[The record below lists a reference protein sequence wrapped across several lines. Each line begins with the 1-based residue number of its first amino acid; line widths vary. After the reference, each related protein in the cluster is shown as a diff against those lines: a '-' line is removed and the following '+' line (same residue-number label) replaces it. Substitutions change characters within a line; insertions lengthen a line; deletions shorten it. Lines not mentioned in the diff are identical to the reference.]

1 VRDVFIA
8 GCGETPVMKQSTDD
22 LRQLGATA
30 VRAAIQNSGIEA
42 PTALYVGNM
51 LSGMLSGQQ
60 QLGALIAH
68 SAGLHGIEAATVEAS
83 CGSGGA
89 AARWGVMA
97 IQSGAH
103 DIVVVCGVERM
114 THASKED
121 VTRSLAA
128 ASDWNT
134 EGGRGETFVSLNARL
149 MKAYMQEHGVDNS
162 AFAPF
167 ALNAHRNAA
176 RNPHALF
183 KGKQVSEQNYHEAR
197 QVEGPLK
204 LFDISP
210 ICDGSAAI
218 VLVSGDVAQRIR
230 RNGQP
235 LVRVRG
241 STIATDSLGLDD
253 RERLL
258 RLAAVERGAKRA
270 YEQAKI
276 KPQDIDLFE
285 CHDAYTVMS
294 VLSLEAAGFAEE
306 GKGYTLGLDGQIF
319 TEGKLPITTMG
330 GLKGR
335 GHPVGAT
342 GVYQLCEAYAQLTG
356 TAGENQIKSNPEVA
370 MTQNFGGTGATV
382 VTHILERAA

>member
-1 VRDVFIA
+1 VREVFIA
-8 GCGETPVMKQSTDD
+8 GCGETPVLKQSSDD
-22 LRQLGATA
+22 LRKLGASA
-30 VRAAIQNSGIEA
+30 VRAAILNSGIEA

-68 SAGLHGIEAATVEAS
+68 AAGLHGIEAATVEAS
-83 CGSGGA
+83 CGSGAA

-114 THASKED
+114 THAEKPD
-121 VTRSLAA
+121 ITRALAA
-128 ASDWNT
+128 ASDWEK

-149 MKAYMQEHGVDNS
+149 MQAYMEQYKVDNS

-167 ALNAHRNAA
+167 AVNAHRNAA

-183 KGKQVSEQNYHEAR
+183 KGKQVSEQTYHDAR
-197 QVEGPLK
+197 PIEGPLK
-204 LFDISP
+204 LFDVSP

-218 VLVSGDVAQRIR
+218 VLVSEEVAMRLR

-235 LVRVRG
+235 LVRVRA
-241 STIATDSLGLDD
+241 SAVATDSLGLDD

-258 RLAAVERGAKRA
+258 RLSAVERSAKRA
-270 YEQAKI
+270 YEQAKV

-306 GKGYTLGLDGQIF
+306 GRGYTLGLDGEISI
-319 TEGKLPITTMG
+319 EGKLPITTMG

-342 GVYQLCEAYAQLTG
+342 GIYQICEAYAQLTG
-356 TAGENQIKSNPEVA
+356 SAGENQVKNPEIA

>member
-1 VRDVFIA
+1 V
-8 GCGETPVMKQSTDD
+8 
-22 LRQLGATA
+22 LGANA
-30 VRAAIQNSGIEA
+30 VRAAIQNSGTEA

-68 SAGLHGIEAATVEAS
+68 SAGLRGIEAATVEAS

-103 DIVVVCGVERM
+103 DVVVVCGVERM
-114 THASKED
+114 THAPKED
-121 VTRSLAA
+121 VTRALAA
-128 ASDWNT
+128 ASDWEH
-134 EGGRGETFVSLNARL
+134 EGGRGDTFVSLNALL
-149 MKAYMQEHGVDNS
+149 MQDYMSEHHVDSS

-167 ALNAHRNAA
+167 AVNAHRNAA

-183 KGKQVSEQNYHEAR
+183 KKEVSEQGYHDAR

-218 VLVSGDVAQRIR
+218 VLVSGEVAQRIAR
-230 RNGQP
+230 HGQP
-235 LVRVRG
+235 LVRIRA
-241 STIATDSLGLDD
+241 SSIATDSLALDD
-253 RERLL
+253 RERML
-258 RLAAVERGAKRA
+258 RLAAVERSAKRA
-270 YEQAKI
+270 YEQAKV
-276 KPQDIDLFE
+276 KAQDIDLFE

-294 VLSLEAAGFAEE
+294 ILSLEAAGFAEE
-306 GKGYTLGLDGQIF
+306 GRGYTLGLDGEIR

-356 TAGENQIKSNPEVA
+356 TAGENQIKNNPELA